1 MKIQMLNDQPPLD
14 RKLLAKIGVTTEPV
28 PVSPIVDYHVKVSP
42 ATPEKP
48 KPLTS
53 DECIKLFGARE
64 AVMMNFIPQMLT
76 ALAFDQLKAMI
87 MYCRKHRLD
96 EYKRHNRQ
104 LRNCIEEYDSELRAS
119 YGRAWYTY
127 QSYLARLRDDVLLD
141 LFKCWCTFTN
151 EASRQYVG
159 RPHKEIA
166 ARVTLA
172 RMLMTY
178 VEDFDIRMD
187 KIISARIKNTCNRR
201 QNPYSVLISVLCI
214 DIAETFGHKMKI
226 TDTMSLCV
234 RVLANRCRILADSIM
249 AEEDAA
255 ESAKQ

>member
-1 MKIQMLNDQPPLD
+1 MQLPPLD
-14 RKLLAKIGVTTEPV
+14 KGLLAKMGIAPDAV
-28 PVSPIVDYHVKVSP
+28 PIIP
-42 ATPEKP
+42 APADTFGINIKKP
-48 KPLTS
+48 QPQTQKALTS

-64 AVMMNFIPQMLT
+64 SVLMNFIPQMLT

-87 MYCRKHRLD
+87 MYCRKRRLD

-178 VEDFDIRMD
+178 VEDFDTRMD

-201 QNPYSVLISVLCI
+201 QNPYCVLISVLCI